1 MKMSRQGVCA
11 QLQLLPTATKVLPG
25 HVTKPRPIAADKKYV
40 TEWMLNMRAKYTT
53 GLHGYSNLDVS
64 RKKVSKVSSVE
75 MKQRIDQ
82 KIVQPRE
89 KDLELSEKKV
99 LLGNGHVDTDSLKM
113 GRVSVVVW
121 MLVSELLLVKQSV
134 LGYLHNKDKWD

>member
-1 MKMSRQGVCA
+1 
-11 QLQLLPTATKVLPG
+11 
-25 HVTKPRPIAADKKYV
+25 
-40 TEWMLNMRAKYTT
+40 
-53 GLHGYSNLDVS
+53 
-64 RKKVSKVSSVE
+64 

-113 GRVSVVVW
+113 GRVSVVV
-121 MLVSELLLVKQSV
+121 
-134 LGYLHNKDKWD
+134 